1 MIIPLVEQA
10 IRPLEESAGLR
21 AALRELELSTRHGQ
35 PPRELTLAGL
45 TDTAKLL
52 VAALVGRAPGRP
64 PPFSPPTTTRRAE
77 PLLEPLRFFHSLLT
91 GHPESAVVFLP
102 AHDVSP
108 YRGLSPHAEIAEARA
123 VALWK
128 LATGEAELALVPV
141 GAALGRLAGRGAYA
155 RP

>member
-52 VAALVGRAPGRP
+52 VAALVGRALARP
-64 PPFSPPTTTRRAE
+64 LLFLTSTNRRAE
-77 PLLEPLRFFHSLLT
+77 ALLEPLRFFHSLLT

-102 AHDVSP
+102 AHDV
-108 YRGLSPHAEIAEARA
+108 
-123 VALWK
+123 
-128 LATGEAELALVPV
+128 
-141 GAALGRLAGRGAYA
+141 
-155 RP
+155 